1 MARKRAESMDQ
12 RSVWTVDAAG
22 APRKLRGSPM
32 ASPQPGGMLGF
43 APFRGFI
50 RGMSA
55 NTMLA
60 VGLLKLA
67 RPKQWIKNA
76 FVLAPLV
83 FAREFT
89 DPGSVAIALTAFVLF
104 CVASSAGYIL
114 NDIHDIE
121 RDRSHPSKRHSRPLA
136 AGTVSMP
143 PAIALLIACYGV
155 LLVGLFWSPATMLA
169 ILLYV
174 VLNVAYTYV
183 LNHQPVLDLFC
194 IAVGFVLRVYAG
206 ALALAV
212 PLSSWMA
219 ITTLCLALYLAA
231 IKRRQ
236 ELANSGTESREV
248 LRMYS
253 VELIDRYAEMSATG
267 ALIFYG
273 LFVMSANARLV
284 WTIPLVIFG
293 LYRYWYVVERLDG
306 GESPTDAVLTDL
318 PLAIAILIWIGVCMV
333 ALEHPGP

>member
-1 MARKRAESMDQ
+1 
-12 RSVWTVDAAG
+12 
-22 APRKLRGSPM
+22 
-32 ASPQPGGMLGF
+32 
-43 APFRGFI
+43 
-50 RGMSA
+50 
-55 NTMLA
+55 MLA
-60 VGLLKLA
+60 PSNTTQTVGLLKLM

-83 FAREFT
+83 FAHKFT
-89 DPGSVAIALTAFVLF
+89 DAGAIANALAAFALF

-121 RDRSHPSKRHSRPLA
+121 RDRSHPTKRHSRPLA
-136 AGTVSMP
+136 AGTVSVQA
-143 PAIALLIACYGV
+143 AIALLIACYGV

-169 ILLYV
+169 ILAYV

-183 LNHQPVLDLFC
+183 LKHQPVLDLFS

-206 ALALAV
+206 ALALTV

-236 ELANSGTESREV
+236 ELANSGIESREV

-267 ALIFYG
+267 ALIFYS

-293 LYRYWYVVERLDG
+293 LYRYWYVVESLDG
-306 GESPTDAVLTDL
+306 GESPTDAVLSDL
-318 PLAIAILIWIGVCMV
+318 PLAVAIVIWIGVCVV
-333 ALEHPGP
+333 ALAH

>member
-1 MARKRAESMDQ
+1 
-12 RSVWTVDAAG
+12 
-22 APRKLRGSPM
+22 
-32 ASPQPGGMLGF
+32 
-43 APFRGFI
+43 
-50 RGMSA
+50 
-55 NTMLA
+55 MLA
-60 VGLLKLA
+60 PSNTTQTVGLLKLM

-83 FAREFT
+83 FAHKFT
-89 DPGSVAIALTAFVLF
+89 DAGAIADALAAFALF

-121 RDRSHPSKRHSRPLA
+121 RDRSHPTKRHSRPLA
-136 AGTVSMP
+136 AGTVSVQA
-143 PAIALLIACYGV
+143 AIALLIACYGV

-169 ILLYV
+169 ILAYV

-183 LNHQPVLDLFC
+183 LKHQPVLDLFS

-206 ALALAV
+206 ALALTV

-236 ELANSGTESREV
+236 ELANSGIESRDV

-267 ALIFYG
+267 ALIFYS

-293 LYRYWYVVERLDG
+293 LYRYWYVVESLDG
-306 GESPTDAVLTDL
+306 GESPTDAVLSDL
-318 PLAIAILIWIGVCMV
+318 PLAVAIVIWIGVCVV
-333 ALEHPGP
+333 ALAH

>member
-1 MARKRAESMDQ
+1 
-12 RSVWTVDAAG
+12 
-22 APRKLRGSPM
+22 
-32 ASPQPGGMLGF
+32 
-43 APFRGFI
+43 
-50 RGMSA
+50 
-55 NTMLA
+55 MLA

-89 DPGSVAIALTAFVLF
+89 DPGAVANALTAFALF

-121 RDRSHPSKRHSRPLA
+121 RDRTHPSKRHSRPLA
-136 AGTVSMP
+136 AGTVSMR
-143 PAIALLIACYGV
+143 PAIGLLIACYCV
-155 LLVGLFWSPATMLA
+155 LFIGLFWSFPTMLA
-169 ILLYV
+169 ILAYV
-174 VLNVAYTYV
+174 LLNVAYTYV
-183 LNHQPVLDLFC
+183 LKHQPVLDLFS

-206 ALALAV
+206 ALALPV
-212 PLSSWMA
+212 SLSSWMA

-236 ELANSGTESREV
+236 ELANSGTASREV
-248 LRMYS
+248 VRMYS

-267 ALIFYG
+267 ALIFYS

-293 LYRYWYVVERLDG
+293 LYRYWYVVESLDG

-318 PLAIAILIWIGVCMV
+318 PLAIAILIWVGVCV
-333 ALEHPGP
+333 IALTH

>member
-1 MARKRAESMDQ
+1 MR
-12 RSVWTVDAAG
+12 
-22 APRKLRGSPM
+22 PR
-32 ASPQPGGMLGF
+32 
-43 APFRGFI
+43 
-50 RGMSA
+50 
-55 NTMLA
+55 
-60 VGLLKLA
+60 
-67 RPKQWIKNA
+67 QWIKNA

-89 DPGSVAIALTAFVLF
+89 DPSAVANALTAFVLF

-114 NDIHDIE
+114 NDIRDIE
-121 RDRSHPSKRHSRPLA
+121 RDRTHPTKRHSRPLA
-136 AGTVSMP
+136 AGTVSMR
-143 PAIALLIACYGV
+143 PAIALLIVCYCV
-155 LLVGLFWSPATMLA
+155 LFIGLFWSFPTMLA
-169 ILLYV
+169 ILAYV
-174 VLNVAYTYV
+174 LLNVAYTYV
-183 LNHQPVLDLFC
+183 LKHQPVLDLFS

-236 ELANSGTESREV
+236 ELANSGVESREV

-267 ALIFYG
+267 ALIFYS
-273 LFVMSANARLV
+273 LFVMSASARLV

-293 LYRYWYVVERLDG
+293 LYRYWYVVESLDG

-318 PLAIAILIWIGVCMV
+318 PLAIAILIWVGVCV
-333 ALEHPGP
+333 IALTH

>member
-1 MARKRAESMDQ
+1 
-12 RSVWTVDAAG
+12 
-22 APRKLRGSPM
+22 
-32 ASPQPGGMLGF
+32 
-43 APFRGFI
+43 
-50 RGMSA
+50 
-55 NTMLA
+55 MLA
-60 VGLLKLA
+60 QSKPIAALELLKLM
-67 RPKQWIKNA
+67 RPRQWIKNA
-76 FVLAPLV
+76 FVLAPVV

-89 DPGSVAIALTAFVLF
+89 DPAAVANALIAFVLF

-136 AGTVSMP
+136 AGTVSMR
-143 PAIALLIACYGV
+143 PAIGLLIACYCV
-155 LLVGLFWSPATMLA
+155 LLVGFFWSSATMLA
-169 ILLYV
+169 ILAYV

-183 LNHQPVLDLFC
+183 LKHQPVLDIFS
-194 IAVGFVLRVYAG
+194 IAAGFVLRVYAG
-206 ALALAV
+206 ALALPV

-236 ELANSGTESREV
+236 ELANSGIESREV

-267 ALIFYG
+267 ALIFYS
-273 LFVMSANARLV
+273 LFVISTNVRLV

-293 LYRYWYVVERLDG
+293 LYRYWYVIERRDG

-318 PLAIAILIWIGVCMV
+318 PLAVTILVWIGACVV
-333 ALEHPGP
+333 TLAH

>member
-1 MARKRAESMDQ
+1 
-12 RSVWTVDAAG
+12 
-22 APRKLRGSPM
+22 
-32 ASPQPGGMLGF
+32 
-43 APFRGFI
+43 
-50 RGMSA
+50 
-55 NTMLA
+55 MLA
-60 VGLLKLA
+60 PSNTTQTVGLLKLM

-83 FAREFT
+83 FAHKFT
-89 DPGSVAIALTAFVLF
+89 DAGAIADALAAFALF

-121 RDRSHPSKRHSRPLA
+121 RDRSHPTKRHSRPLA
-136 AGTVSMP
+136 AGTVSVQA
-143 PAIALLIACYGV
+143 AIALLIACYGV

-169 ILLYV
+169 ILAYV

-183 LNHQPVLDLFC
+183 LKHQPVLDLFS

-206 ALALAV
+206 ALALTV

-236 ELANSGTESREV
+236 ELANSGIESREV

-267 ALIFYG
+267 ALIFYS

-293 LYRYWYVVERLDG
+293 LYRYWYVVEHLDS

-318 PLAIAILIWIGVCMV
+318 PLAIAIVIWVGVCVV
-333 ALEHPGP
+333 ALAH

>member
-1 MARKRAESMDQ
+1 
-12 RSVWTVDAAG
+12 
-22 APRKLRGSPM
+22 
-32 ASPQPGGMLGF
+32 
-43 APFRGFI
+43 
-50 RGMSA
+50 
-55 NTMLA
+55 MLA
-60 VGLLKLA
+60 PSNTTQTVGLLKLM

-83 FAREFT
+83 FAHKFT
-89 DPGSVAIALTAFVLF
+89 DAGAIADALAAFALF

-121 RDRSHPSKRHSRPLA
+121 RDRSHPTKRHSRPLA
-136 AGTVSMP
+136 AGTVSVQA
-143 PAIALLIACYGV
+143 AIALLIACYGV

-169 ILLYV
+169 ILAYV

-183 LNHQPVLDLFC
+183 LKHQPVLDLFS

-206 ALALAV
+206 ALALTV

-236 ELANSGTESREV
+236 ELANSGIESREV

-267 ALIFYG
+267 ALIFYS

-293 LYRYWYVVERLDG
+293 LYRYWYVVESLDG
-306 GESPTDAVLTDL
+306 GESPTDAVLSDL
-318 PLAIAILIWIGVCMV
+318 PLAVAIVIWIGVCVV
-333 ALEHPGP
+333 ALAH

>member
-1 MARKRAESMDQ
+1 
-12 RSVWTVDAAG
+12 
-22 APRKLRGSPM
+22 
-32 ASPQPGGMLGF
+32 
-43 APFRGFI
+43 
-50 RGMSA
+50 
-55 NTMLA
+55 MLA
-60 VGLLKLA
+60 QSKPIAALELLKLM
-67 RPKQWIKNA
+67 RPRQWIKNA
-76 FVLAPLV
+76 FVLAPVV

-89 DPGSVAIALTAFVLF
+89 DPAAVANALIAFVLF

-136 AGTVSMP
+136 AGTVSMR
-143 PAIALLIACYGV
+143 PAIGLLIACYCV
-155 LLVGLFWSPATMLA
+155 LLVGFFWSSATMLA
-169 ILLYV
+169 ILAYV

-183 LNHQPVLDLFC
+183 LKHQPVLDIFS
-194 IAVGFVLRVYAG
+194 IAAGFVLRVYAG
-206 ALALAV
+206 ALALPV

-236 ELANSGTESREV
+236 ELANSGIESREV

-267 ALIFYG
+267 ALIFYS
-273 LFVMSANARLV
+273 LFVISTNVRLV

-293 LYRYWYVVERLDG
+293 LYRYWYVIERRDG

-318 PLAIAILIWIGVCMV
+318 PLAVTILIWIGACVV
-333 ALEHPGP
+333 ALAH